1 MEMLRIKCPSCG
13 IILEVKNSKHEAV
26 KKITC
31 PNCKKQLA
39 VTFADDPK
47 PKNVVKTQPIGTLYE
62 GQTAHQLFEGVNPIP
77 HVPSG
82 VVELRVV
89 RLADGSCKHII
100 RALTAE
106 QKVLV
111 NGQPLMQEDEMVLLR
126 GDELEIDH
134 LHFSFDKPGVV
145 KTPII
150 PSDDTEEKP
159 EGAPQDTPQTNNH
172 TRRNVLLLIVA
183 AIVIGCIWWAVRSL
197 HHSDMKVPRD
207 LDTALVK
214 KDTVKSAKKVA
225 KPEPKE
231 SSSST
236 KKSNESK
243 ESATSSEKRSDMASM
258 SLYTLE
264 LMANKND
271 VDAQLELGKR
281 LVHTSGSKNIVMG
294 INWLHKASLN
304 GSSQARQVMNK
315 AIRSLQQKSAQGD
328 TVAYY
333 ILNSIDIR

>member
-1 MEMLRIKCPSCG
+1 MMETLRIKCPSCG
-13 IILEVKNSKHEAV
+13 VVLEVKNSKHEAV

-39 VTFADDPK
+39 VTFADNPEPK
-47 PKNVVKTQPIGTLYE
+47 PTVKPQPIGILYE
-62 GQTAHQLFEGVNPIP
+62 GQNAHQLFEGVNPIP

-82 VVELRVV
+82 MVELRVV

-111 NGQPLMQEDEMVLLR
+111 NGQPLQQEDEVVLLR
-126 GDELEIDH
+126 GDEFEIEQQS
-134 LHFSFDKPGVV
+134 FTFDKPGVV
-145 KTPII
+145 KPPVI
-150 PSDDTEEKP
+150 SSVEKEE
-159 EGAPQDTPQTNNH
+159 EPQETPQPNKPN
-172 TRRNVLLLIVA
+172 RRILLIFILVV
-183 AIVIGCIWWAVRSL
+183 IVVGCIWWAFRASN
-197 HHSDMKVPRD
+197 HPDMKVPCD
-207 LDTALVK
+207 LDTVLVK
-214 KDTVKSAKKVA
+214 KDTAKSAKTVS

-236 KKSNESK
+236 KKNNEPK
-243 ESATSSEKRSDMASM
+243 ESAPSSEVRSDMTSM
-258 SLYTLE
+258 SLYSLE

-271 VDAQLELGKR
+271 VEAQLELGKR
-281 LVHTSGSKNIVMG
+281 LVHSSGSKNIIMG
-294 INWLHKASLN
+294 INWLNKAARN

-328 TVAYY
+328 TVAYH
-333 ILNSIDIR
+333 ILNSIDNR